1 MAVNVGQADGYIA
14 EYCIDVEDWSDSDEA
29 RKQRLLNV
37 ASRTLTTKYP
47 TYTIP
52 DNAVYDFANT
62 LAIAF
67 NDTNKLGQ
75 QGVTSVSISGTA
87 SFMFKDA
94 LVSAAG
100 SDITKFIP
108 QTALDLIGAANGG
121 IKLSRR
127 NVAWSVI

>member
-1 MAVNVGQADGYIA
+1 MAVNIGQADAYI
-14 EYCIDVEDWSDSDEA
+14 EQNCIDVEDWSDSDEA

-37 ASRTLTTKYP
+37 ASRTLTTKFP

-52 DNAVYDFANT
+52 DVSVYDFANN

-87 SFMFKDA
+87 SFTFKDA
-94 LVSAAG
+94 LVSSAG
-100 SDITKFIP
+100 GDLTKFIP
-108 QTALDLIGAANGG
+108 QSTLDLIGVENGG
-121 IKLSRR
+121 IKPTVR
-127 NVAWSVI
+127 NVAWTVV

>member
-1 MAVNVGQADGYIA
+1 MAVNITGADAYIA
-14 EYCIDVEDWSDSDEA
+14 GYCIDVEDWSDSDGA

-52 DNAVYDFANT
+52 DNAVYETANT
-62 LAIAF
+62 FAIAF

-87 SFMFKDA
+87 AFTFKDA
-94 LVSAAG
+94 GVTFAG
-100 SDITKFIP
+100 ADLAKFIP
-108 QTALDLIGAANGG
+108 QTALDLISAANGG

-127 NVAWSVI
+127 NVGWTVI

>member
-1 MAVNVGQADGYIA
+1 MAVNIGQADAYIA
-14 EYCIDVEDWSDSDEA
+14 EYCIDVEDWTDSDEA

-52 DNAVYDFANT
+52 DNAVYDFANN

-87 SFMFKDA
+87 SFTFKDA
-94 LVSAAG
+94 LVASSG
-100 SDITKFIP
+100 GDLSKFIP
-108 QTALDLIGAANGG
+108 QTALDLIGAENGG

-127 NVAWSVI
+127 NVAWTVL